1 MCNPPPP
8 SYALACAQFE
18 PMVEQTITHYAAD
31 GWLLHTSDH
40 DAKRQMD
47 MDRMEQEAA
56 TKYQT
61 DVSGFVASDIS
72 CVTQLCSLGGV
83 VGRRMWAAG
92 EQAV

>member
-1 MCNPPPP
+1 
-8 SYALACAQFE
+8 
-18 PMVEQTITHYAAD
+18 MVEQTITHYAAD

-72 CVTQLCSLGGV
+72 CVTQLSSLGVVRNGV
-83 VGRRMWAAG
+83 VGRRMWAGG

>member
-1 MCNPPPP
+1 
-8 SYALACAQFE
+8 
-18 PMVEQTITHYAAD
+18 MVEQTITHYTAD

-61 DVSGFVASDIS
+61 DVSVGHRRRGMLKNFWTKSHIASLS
-72 CVTQLCSLGGV
+72 NCVMSHCVSHLS
-83 VGRRMWAAG
+83 
-92 EQAV
+92 EQ